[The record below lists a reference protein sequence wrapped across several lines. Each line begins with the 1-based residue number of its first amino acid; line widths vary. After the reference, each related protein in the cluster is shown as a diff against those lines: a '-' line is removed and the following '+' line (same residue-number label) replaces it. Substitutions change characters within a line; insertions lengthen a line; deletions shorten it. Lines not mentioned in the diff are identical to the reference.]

1 MYIPTQFR
9 LEALPDMHAAI
20 RATRLATLV
29 TMGPDGLIGTPLPFM
44 LDAEDGEYGTLHAH
58 VAKANGQWH
67 TGGQEAL
74 VTFMGPDAYVTPS
87 WYATKQRDGKVVPTW
102 NYVAVHAYGPV
113 EFYEDAE
120 RLLDVVSRL
129 TNLHEKPR
137 PAPWAVGDAPETF
150 IRSQLKG
157 IIGVRIPI
165 TRLDAKHKLSQN
177 RNAEDRGGVKA
188 GLAASPSPDDQ
199 HVAAM
204 IVD

>member
-9 LEALPDMHAAI
+9 IEALPEMHAAI

-58 VAKANGQWH
+58 VAKANPQWH
-67 TGGQEAL
+67 AGGQEAL

-102 NYVAVHAYGPV
+102 NYVAVHVYGPV
-113 EFYEDAE
+113 EFYEDSG
-120 RLLDVVSRL
+120 RLLDVVTRL
-129 TNLHEKPR
+129 TNLHEQPR
-137 PAPWAVGDAPETF
+137 PAPWAVGDAPEGF
-150 IRSQLKG
+150 VRSQLKG
-157 IIGVRIPI
+157 IVGVRIPI
-165 TRLDAKHKLSQN
+165 TRLDGKQKLSQN
-177 RNAEDRGGVKA
+177 RNVEDRAGVKI
-188 GLAASPSPDDQ
+188 GLAASPSLDDQ

-204 IVD
+204 MTT